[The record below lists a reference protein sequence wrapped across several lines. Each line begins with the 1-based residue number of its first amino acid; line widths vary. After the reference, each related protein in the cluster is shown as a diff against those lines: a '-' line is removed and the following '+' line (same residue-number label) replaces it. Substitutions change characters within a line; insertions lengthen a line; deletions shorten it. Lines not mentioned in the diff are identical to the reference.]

1 LIAPSMAAAI
11 LSTAFLARPARA
23 QGVDWSF
30 DASTS
35 SPVDLPAWLPADSVR
50 VALGYEGTDRVI
62 GMVVDFNGDLVRD
75 YVLQFSRAVCG
86 TNCQY
91 ALVDGKTRRSLG
103 VVGGSV
109 VFVRGRL
116 INGYPVINAY
126 GHSSADSGYWSTSIY
141 DGRQYVG
148 VDAVWLSGIALERHF
163 EQLSHVR
170 HGPPRGPDP

>member
-1 LIAPSMAAAI
+1 MAAAI
-11 LSTAFLARPARA
+11 LSTAILARSARA

-62 GMVVDFNGDLVRD
+62 GMVVDLNGDRVED
-75 YVLQFSRAVCG
+75 YVFQFSREVCG

-103 VVGGSV
+103 EVGGSV
-109 VFVRGRL
+109 VWVRGQL

-126 GHSSADSGYWSTSIY
+126 GHSSADSGYWSTSVY
-141 DGRQYVG
+141 DGRRYVG
-148 VDAVWLSGIALERHF
+148 VDAVWLTGTALERQF
-163 EQLSHVR
+163 EQVRNVR
-170 HGPPRGPDP
+170 HGPPPGPHL

>member
-1 LIAPSMAAAI
+1 
-11 LSTAFLARPARA
+11 
-23 QGVDWSF
+23 
-30 DASTS
+30 
-35 SPVDLPAWLPADSVR
+35 
-50 VALGYEGTDRVI
+50 
-62 GMVVDFNGDLVRD
+62 
-75 YVLQFSRAVCG
+75 
-86 TNCQY
+86 
-91 ALVDGKTRRSLG
+91 